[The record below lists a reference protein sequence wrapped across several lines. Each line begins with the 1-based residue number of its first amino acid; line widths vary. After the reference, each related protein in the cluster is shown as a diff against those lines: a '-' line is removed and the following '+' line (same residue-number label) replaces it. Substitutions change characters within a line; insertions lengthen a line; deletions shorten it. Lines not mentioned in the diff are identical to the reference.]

1 MHRAKECAEKYDK
14 RLERLGI
21 KYNPFPLRCPEEPVL
36 QKLFMNRDK
45 EIENTIGVI
54 EGRRN
59 ALIYGYYGVGKTAF
73 LKYFLFDLAGLEKPK
88 VASIYTTFT
97 GASEIDFLNTIAF
110 ALAKQFKSEY
120 KRAEEVY
127 NKMSGLEKGKEL
139 TTGMEAGFSMIFKGA
154 GKYASTEG
162 ETFKAA
168 LLPAYTKDF
177 VMETLK
183 TMSEKYRI
191 LIGVDEIDKI
201 APRDFNK
208 LIAGIRDILGYNA
221 SFMLTGSY
229 TFLSLAGTIISTQY
243 GAFDIKTELP
253 EMSVKDLKDAS
264 IKYCKAAGG
273 QPFTEDALEALAE
286 QSLGIPRAMMVICRG
301 AVENAA
307 SAGLNKI
314 DRKNI
319 STVLFATGKAI
330 YASLLTTQKKVVR
343 YLMSTG
349 GELDT
354 VTKKVAADL
363 GVTQPRVY
371 TYLDALMS
379 KDAIIEMGKNGERI
393 WKLSPALVSY
403 LKKEGKK

>member
-1 MHRAKECAEKYDK
+1 MHRVKEYAQKYDK

-36 QKLFMNRDK
+36 QKLFTNREK
-45 EIENTIGVI
+45 EIENTISVI

-59 ALIYGYYGVGKTAF
+59 TLIYGYYGIGKTAF
-73 LKYFLFDLAGLEKPK
+73 LKYFLYDLAGLKKPR

-97 GASEIDFLNTIAF
+97 GSNENDFLNTIAF
-110 ALAKQFKSEY
+110 ALAKQFKTEY

-127 NKMSGLEKGKEL
+127 SKMSGIEKGKERE
-139 TTGMEAGFSMIFKGA
+139 TAVETGFNMIFKGA

-162 ETFKAA
+162 ETFKTV

-208 LIAGIRDILGYNA
+208 LIAGIRDILGFNA

-243 GAFDIKTELP
+243 GAFDIKTELT
-253 EMSVKDLKDAS
+253 EMSTKDLKNAA
-264 IKYCKAAGG
+264 IKYCNAAGG
-273 QPFTEDALEALAE
+273 QPFTEEALETLAL
-286 QSLGIPRAMMVICRG
+286 QSFGIPRAMMVLCRG
-301 AVENAA
+301 AVENATII
-307 SAGLNKI
+307 GLTKI
-314 DRKNI
+314 DKKNI
-319 STVLFATGKAI
+319 SSTLFSTGKTI
-330 YASLLTTQKKVVR
+330 YDALLETQKKMVKHI
-343 YLMSTG
+343 LSIG
-349 GELDT
+349 GELRV
-354 VTKKVAADL
+354 VTKEVAMAL
-363 GVTQPRVY
+363 NVTQPRIY
-371 TYLDALMS
+371 AYLDALMS
-379 KDAIIEMGKNGERI
+379 KDAVIETGKNGERV
-393 WKLSPALVSY
+393 WRLSPALVAY
-403 LKKEGKK
+403 LKKEGKI